1 MQRYYNAGDNWTDS
15 NRLKEL
21 YMMKFSRPTAIIA
34 MFSLMALPVLA
45 ELTDYQQGVY
55 DGLRAGGQIGY
66 LLGAAPYD
74 ATAAQQ
80 YNITVNQYNAWLQ
93 SVFGGN
99 QTAINNFW
107 MNPLSGQTTVGGHQ
121 AYSVANSTK
130 PQTGV
135 QIELIPQTGVQI
147 KPIPQTKIQ
156 IAPIPKTGIQISP
169 IPRIGP

>member
-1 MQRYYNAGDNWTDS
+1 
-15 NRLKEL
+15 
-21 YMMKFSRPTAIIA
+21 MMKFSRLTAIIA
-34 MFSLMALPVLA
+34 MLSLMALPVLA

-55 DGLRAGGQIGY
+55 DGLSAGGQIGY
-66 LLGAAPYD
+66 LRGAAPYD

-93 SVFGGN
+93 SVFGDN

-107 MNPLSGQTTVGGHQ
+107 MNPLSGQTTVDGYQ
-121 AYSVANSTK
+121 AYSVVNLTM

-135 QIELIPQTGVQI
+135 QIEPIPQTGVQIGQISQTGVQI
-147 KPIPQTKIQ
+147 KPIPQTEIQ

>member
-1 MQRYYNAGDNWTDS
+1 
-15 NRLKEL
+15 
-21 YMMKFSRPTAIIA
+21 MMKFSRLTAIIA
-34 MFSLMALPVLA
+34 MLSLMAFPVLA

-55 DGLRAGGQIGY
+55 DGLSAGGQIGY
-66 LLGAAPYD
+66 SRGAAPHD

-80 YNITVNQYNAWLQ
+80 YNIMVNQYNAWLQ
-93 SVFGGN
+93 SVFGNN

-107 MNPLSGQTTVGGHQ
+107 MNPLSGQTTVDGYQ

-135 QIELIPQTGVQI
+135 QIEPIPQTGVQI
-147 KPIPQTKIQ
+147 KPIPQTEIQ
-156 IAPIPKTGIQISP
+156 IAPIPQTGIQISP

>member
-1 MQRYYNAGDNWTDS
+1 M
-15 NRLKEL
+15 L
-21 YMMKFSRPTAIIA
+21 
-34 MFSLMALPVLA
+34 SLMALPVLA

-55 DGLRAGGQIGY
+55 DGLSAGGQIGY
-66 LLGAAPYD
+66 LRGAAPYD
-74 ATAAQQ
+74 AMAAQQ

-93 SVFGGN
+93 SVFGDN

-107 MNPLSGQTTVGGHQ
+107 MNPLSGQTTVGGYQ

-135 QIELIPQTGVQI
+135 QIEPITQTGVQIEPITQTGVQI
-147 KPIPQTKIQ
+147 KPIPQTEIQ

>member
-1 MQRYYNAGDNWTDS
+1 
-15 NRLKEL
+15 
-21 YMMKFSRPTAIIA
+21 MKFSILTATIA
-34 MFSLMALPVLA
+34 MLSLMAFPALA
-45 ELTDYQQGVY
+45 ELTDYQQGIY
-55 DGLRAGGQIGY
+55 DGLSAGGQIGY
-66 LLGAAPYD
+66 LRGAAPYD

-93 SVFGGN
+93 SVFGDN

-107 MNPLSGQTTVGGHQ
+107 MNPLSGQTTAGGYQ

-135 QIELIPQTGVQI
+135 HIEPIPQTGVQI
-147 KPIPQTKIQ
+147 KPIPQTEIQ